1 VQGAGNKI
9 RISVEMTDLTK
20 ETILF
25 SNIYD
30 FDDTKDV
37 FDLQDE
43 IALSILQATR
53 IETRLARPE
62 PISKDP
68 ETYKMPLRHSLF
80 LQK

>member
-1 VQGAGNKI
+1 
-9 RISVEMTDLTK
+9 MTDLTK
-20 ETILF
+20 ESILF

-53 IETRLARPE
+53 IETKLARPE

-68 ETYKMPLRHSLF
+68 KLIRCTLRHNLF